1 MLIEIEKKSQ
11 TYRFEAAEGEKILY
25 AGLRAGVPLPF
36 ECATGTCGSCKA
48 RVNEGDINEGWLEA
62 PGKENFKAAKREILM
77 CQCVAQTNCN
87 LTVPSKIK
95 AFREDDLIPDHHLG
109 TITQYEKL
117 TKDVL
122 RFEVKLPEEITF
134 HAGQFFVL
142 QVPGVEG
149 FRAYSMVNYAP
160 SSNKLEFIIKQFP
173 GGKLSDWVFESDRS
187 NDEIE
192 VFGPLGRA
200 TFHPDES
207 MDLFMIAGGSGIAG
221 LMSILEHGSQV
232 NHFKNYRASLYFGV
246 RTPQDMFFA
255 DRLQAIKAKFPNNIS
270 INIAFSIEPPTEEQ
284 LAGADGIN
292 YSFGMVHEIALPAVE
307 EGGEGTIHYLAGPAP
322 MVDALIRPLV
332 LDSKIPADG
341 IRYDKFN

>member
-48 RVNEGDINEGWLEA
+48 RVNEGDINEGWPEA
-62 PGKENFKAAKREILM
+62 PGKENFKAAKREMLM

-122 RFEVKLPEEITF
+122 RFEVRLPEEITF

-160 SSNKLEFIIKQFP
+160 SSDKLEFIIKQFP
-173 GGKLSDWVFESDRS
+173 GGKLSDHC
-187 NDEIE
+187 
-192 VFGPLGRA
+192 LC
-200 TFHPDES
+200 
-207 MDLFMIAGGSGIAG
+207 
-221 LMSILEHGSQV
+221 Q
-232 NHFKNYRASLYFGV
+232 
-246 RTPQDMFFA
+246 
-255 DRLQAIKAKFPNNIS
+255 
-270 INIAFSIEPPTEEQ
+270 
-284 LAGADGIN
+284 
-292 YSFGMVHEIALPAVE
+292 
-307 EGGEGTIHYLAGPAP
+307 
-322 MVDALIRPLV
+322 
-332 LDSKIPADG
+332 
-341 IRYDKFN
+341 

>member
-1 MLIEIEKKSQ
+1 
-11 TYRFEAAEGEKILY
+11 
-25 AGLRAGVPLPF
+25 
-36 ECATGTCGSCKA
+36 
-48 RVNEGDINEGWLEA
+48 
-62 PGKENFKAAKREILM
+62 M

-207 MDLFMIAGGSGIAG
+207 KDLFMIAGGSGIAG

-232 NHFKNYRASLYFGV
+232 NHFKNHRASLYFGV
-246 RTPQDMFFA
+246 RTPQDMFFCRPA
-255 DRLQAIKAKFPNNIS
+255 AGHKGKIS
-270 INIAFSIEPPTEEQ
+270 KQYFNQ
-284 LAGADGIN
+284 
-292 YSFGMVHEIALPAVE
+292 YSLF
-307 EGGEGTIHYLAGPAP
+307 Y
-322 MVDALIRPLV
+322 
-332 LDSKIPADG
+332 
-341 IRYDKFN
+341 